1 MSKRSICLKTERL
14 YIIPMTEEE
23 LEIQIREEKDETAK
37 KAYSDM
43 LENCEKEPLDY
54 LWFVPWKIILQE
66 NQKAIGDVAFK
77 GPQNKGMVEIGFS
90 ILPSLQR
97 QGYMTEA
104 LGALIDWAF
113 RQKDVYSVAAETAP
127 GNKPSQKVLENN
139 GFNMY
144 ANGQEGPRY
153 KIVKR
158 TLFKTPISVCVFIIL
173 GVVAGFIF
181 RNFNLFA
188 LIGIFAGVG
197 AILGIAVDVAAE
209 NRRKRIIG

>member
-1 MSKRSICLKTERL
+1 
-14 YIIPMTEEE
+14 MTEEE

-77 GPQNKGMVEIGFS
+77 GPQKKGMVEIGFS

>member
-1 MSKRSICLKTERL
+1 MSKKQICLKTERL

-23 LEIQIREEKDETAK
+23 LEIQIREEKDEEAK
-37 KAYSDM
+37 KAYKDM
-43 LENCEKEPLDY
+43 LEKCENEPVDY

-66 NQKAIGDVAFK
+66 NQKAIGDAAFK
-77 GPQNKGMVEIGFS
+77 GPQNKGMVEIKFS

-104 LGALIDWAF
+104 LAVLVDWAF
-113 RQKDVYSVAAETAP
+113 KQKDVYSVAAETAP

-139 GFNMY
+139 GFSMY

-153 KIVKR
+153 KIIKR
-158 TLFKTPISVCVFIIL
+158 NFFKTPVFLSAFVII
-173 GVVAGFIF
+173 GVVLGLLIK
-181 RNFNLFA
+181 NFNLLV

-197 AILGIAVDVAAE
+197 LILGAAMDIAAL